1 MTRRLRASPAG
12 GAGLTLFMLALTRL
26 LLPGALIPAT
36 TALNTVAGDGM
47 ERGILAGANVV
58 MPNLTPPR
66 QRSRYLLYD
75 NKTTAPWSR
84 LTPSRRALKRLGT
97 ASPSPEATA
106 ARTEIQFCTEGEGP
120 GLTR

>member
-1 MTRRLRASPAG
+1 
-12 GAGLTLFMLALTRL
+12 MLALTRL

-75 NKTTAPWSR
+75 NKTTAPVEQIDAVTARIEALGYRVAVSR
-84 LTPSRRALKRLGT
+84 GDSRAD
-97 ASPSPEATA
+97 
-106 ARTEIQFCTEGEGP
+106 
-120 GLTR
+120 